1 MRLLL
6 TDQRDPTV
14 QFVVRPAGP
23 GEPGPMLAVIHSGRI
38 GCIAQTIDDTTSLI
52 SAICGT
58 TRLQIVI
65 TAQGHDNTVSG
76 RVVIR
81 PA

>member
-1 MRLLL
+1 
-6 TDQRDPTV
+6 V

-23 GEPGPMLAVIHSGRI
+23 GEPGPMLAVIHGGRT
-38 GCIAQTIDDTTSLI
+38 GCVAPTADTVTASLI
-52 SAICGT
+52 SAVCGST
-58 TRLQIVI
+58 LVQIVI
-65 TAQGHDNTVSG
+65 TQKDQDNNVAG